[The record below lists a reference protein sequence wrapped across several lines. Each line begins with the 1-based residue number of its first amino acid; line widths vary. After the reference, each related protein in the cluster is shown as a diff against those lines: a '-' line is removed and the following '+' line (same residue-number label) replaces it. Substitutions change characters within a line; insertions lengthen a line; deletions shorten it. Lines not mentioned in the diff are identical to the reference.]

1 MTASCKTQRP
11 TWKSCFYLCH
21 KGHKYI
27 SQSVILATLIMSVIQ
42 TSGLRHVDSITRNH
56 TTGLQDSNIRVW
68 TPRLRY
74 QDSDI
79 GHQDSDI
86 RTDNSSQ
93 TPGLKH
99 QDTRTWTSGHQEL
112 DIWSHTSG
120 FWTCLFYSMNI
131 CLSSISLHLSL
142 LLFLSC
148 PESALL
154 QDSRTHL
161 VSHDVGVVFAL
172 HTCVCSIRVCVCV
185 CFRFTLQI
193 GHGDGG
199 WLHTQRGKHPHCL
212 RWNPATQT
220 HTHLYWSGYGWLW
233 YHGVCVNVLVPVFQK
248 WDSFELF
255 RLSKTQVTFC

>member
-42 TSGLRHVDSITRNH
+42 TSGLRHMDSITRNH

-86 RTDNSSQ
+86 RT
-93 TPGLKH
+93 PGIGP
-99 QDTRTWTSGHQEL
+99 QDSDTRTQIPRFWHQDL

-154 QDSRTHL
+154 QDSHTHL

-172 HTCVCSIRVCVCV
+172 HTCVCSIRVCV
-185 CFRFTLQI
+185 F
-193 GHGDGG
+193 
-199 WLHTQRGKHPHCL
+199 
-212 RWNPATQT
+212 
-220 HTHLYWSGYGWLW
+220 
-233 YHGVCVNVLVPVFQK
+233 
-248 WDSFELF
+248 
-255 RLSKTQVTFC
+255 